1 MPALRYAGGRKYR
14 KYRKYQSGYGSP
26 DLDPSQRVRW
36 PALDP
41 GQRVRWPALDPGQRV
56 RWQRGGVFWV

>member
-26 DLDPSQRVRW
+26 DLG
-36 PALDP
+36 P
-41 GQRVRWPALDPGQRV
+41 GQRVR
-56 RWQRGGVFWV
+56 

>member
-26 DLDPSQRVRW
+26 DLG
-36 PALDP
+36 P